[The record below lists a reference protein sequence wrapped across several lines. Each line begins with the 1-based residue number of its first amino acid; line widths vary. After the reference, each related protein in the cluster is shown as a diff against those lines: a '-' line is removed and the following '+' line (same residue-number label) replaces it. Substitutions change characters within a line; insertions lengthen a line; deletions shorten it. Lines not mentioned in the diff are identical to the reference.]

1 MWKIIFSLSVQ
12 QKHQADYNN
21 ILNIPDASVGQI
33 EKKLFFTLKDFVRK
47 NSELFQKTID
57 EDGVQKRMWF
67 SPYLNK
73 IVFDEIEELGL
84 ISTLADEPVEDLK
97 ELFYKSINQFD
108 LNDKE
113 RLFIDLCFS
122 GYNPYNN
129 IDSIVFM
136 EALQTES
143 KQYVNTFF
151 NRLCEKLEKK
161 SKEIGLR

>member
-1 MWKIIFSLSVQ
+1 MSLDDKISITRTLAIIDNVSFYLEKKYGIPFDFSQDKGVQYLSE
-12 QKHQADYNN
+12 HQADYNN

-122 GYNPYNN
+122 GYNP
-129 IDSIVFM
+129 
-136 EALQTES
+136 
-143 KQYVNTFF
+143 
-151 NRLCEKLEKK
+151 
-161 SKEIGLR
+161 